1 MMLSNRN
8 NSSTSKEKLLRAL
21 QTYSFMVYDT
31 LLYLDAYPDNKEA
44 LNNYNK
50 YKKLEMRAKM
60 EYESKYGPITAP
72 SEANSWQ
79 WTEGPWPWQVDKEVR

>member
-1 MMLSNRN
+1 MLSNRN
-8 NSSTSKEKLLRAL
+8 NSTTSKEKLLRAL

-31 LLYLDAYPDNKEA
+31 LLYLDAYPNSQEA

-60 EYESKYGPITAP
+60 EYESKYGPITIP
-72 SEANSWQ
+72 NEANGWQ
-79 WTEGPWPWQVDKEVR
+79 WTDGPWPWQVDKEVR